1 MVVGVDIHT
10 FDTVRYGTRI
20 FKKKLM
26 KELWTEKYRP
36 KTLDQYVFRDE
47 HQKKQIQT
55 WVKDKSIPHLLFSGN
70 AGIGKTTLA
79 KILLNELQ
87 VNDLDVLE
95 INASR
100 TNSVDD
106 VRAKIVNFVQ
116 MIPFGDFKVVLLDEA
131 DYLSPN
137 AQAALRGVMEEYH
150 TTSRF
155 ILTCNYPNRVI
166 PALHSRCQGF
176 HIERVDQTEFTARV
190 AEILMKEG
198 VTPDLETLDT
208 YVKATYPDLRKCINV
223 VQMNAQNGVLLKPQ
237 KSDTG
242 ESDYKLGMVE
252 LFKAGKI
259 TEARKLVCSQVRP
272 DEVEDIYKWMYD
284 NITLFGND
292 TRQEKAIIIIK
303 QGLVDHTLVG
313 DPEINLA
320 ATMIKLSH
328 ME

>member
-1 MVVGVDIHT
+1 MVVDVDIHT
-10 FDTVRYGTRI
+10 FDNVWYGTRI

-150 TTSRF
+150 TTARF

-198 VTPDLETLDT
+198 ITPDLETLDT

-284 NITLFGND
+284 NITLFGD
-292 TRQEKAIIIIK
+292 EARQEKAILIIK